1 MAKQPIVVVLLLTD
15 QPTRRLA
22 LGARRD
28 GAGRLRDSK
37 VALIGEKI
45 AQAAQRTP
53 PAPPLPVHRA
63 ESHTTRDNARLAV
76 AARGFGVPESNR
88 VGLGAQ
94 PRVSYR

>member
-1 MAKQPIVVVLLLTD
+1 MAKQPIAVVLLLTD

-53 PAPPLPVHRA
+53 P
-63 ESHTTRDNARLAV
+63 
-76 AARGFGVPESNR
+76 
-88 VGLGAQ
+88 
-94 PRVSYR
+94 PRR

>member
-37 VALIGEKI
+37 VGEKI

-53 PAPPLPVHRA
+53 P
-63 ESHTTRDNARLAV
+63 
-76 AARGFGVPESNR
+76 
-88 VGLGAQ
+88 
-94 PRVSYR
+94 PRR

>member
-45 AQAAQRTP
+45 AQAAQRP
-53 PAPPLPVHRA
+53 PPPR
-63 ESHTTRDNARLAV
+63 R
-76 AARGFGVPESNR
+76 
-88 VGLGAQ
+88 
-94 PRVSYR
+94 